1 MKGNSNLVNIPIFLL
16 HFKREQEMIENFK
29 IRLYCTEAIQQTL
42 WVQKVL
48 NACAVKTTKKM
59 RLIKPRIRKSVA
71 NPS

>member
-1 MKGNSNLVNIPIFLL
+1 
-16 HFKREQEMIENFK
+16 MIENFK

-42 WVQKVL
+42 WVQKEL